1 MTFTGYVYHLIQP
14 LSHLCHQCT
23 PSGLVLMVI
32 KWPKKSVGHT
42 QMSLRHLM
50 RLPDCVGLWRGG
62 LCVHCGALHKSIEWQ
77 LRRKSRT
84 DCILSSAYLW
94 VRLQFNHIQY
104 WLTLSGNHFLWV
116 GVALEMA
123 HVHIIWWNFSE
134 RIDVLFY
141 PAVKRSWSEAVIC
154 SHRGQPLLS
163 NLNHQDHTEKN
174 KAFRYRHFKTT
185 IASRR
190 WEIIICTAALC
201 FYQ

>member
-23 PSGLVLMVI
+23 PAGPVLMVI

-42 QMSLRHLM
+42 QMSLRHLL

-123 HVHIIWWNFSE
+123 HVHIIWWNFSKRE
-134 RIDVLFY
+134 LMCYFIPLSNG
-141 PAVKRSWSEAVIC
+141 AGVKRWSAVTEDSPSFPIWTIRITQRKTKHFGIATLKQL
-154 SHRGQPLLS
+154 SPLGAGKS
-163 NLNHQDHTEKN
+163 
-174 KAFRYRHFKTT
+174 
-185 IASRR
+185 
-190 WEIIICTAALC
+190 
-201 FYQ
+201 